1 MMLHCAY
8 YDLLYLLVP
17 LLLIF
22 VLYRIKFYKYPV
34 YSYPLT
40 QTLITSGL
48 ARNTP
53 YKKIISGLRLLT
65 LCSLIFLI
73 LRPQWVD
80 ERSKVDVEGVS
91 IILAIDVS
99 ASMNFFDDPQG
110 QQPRIEIAK
119 KEAIRFIEKR
129 PNDPIGIVLFGKEA
143 IFRCPLTLDKHI
155 LKEIVGSVGIG
166 LINPDGTWLGTGL
179 ATAVNGLRT
188 SPSNSKV
195 IILLTDGQPTPPE
208 KIEPPLAIDLAKK
221 FGIKVYTIGIGSEQG
236 AFARHPFLGIIPVPQ
251 EGLNAQLLTIIA
263 NQTGGKFF
271 RAKNQSEMRAVYD
284 TIDRLEKTKM
294 QTNVF
299 HRYYEAFAYFVWF
312 MLLLFGLE
320 LFLRFF
326 IWRGVL

>member
-8 YDLLYLLVP
+8 YDLLYILGP
-17 LLLIF
+17 LLLAF
-22 VLYRIKFYKYPV
+22 LVYRIKGYRYPV
-34 YSYPLT
+34 YSFPLT
-40 QTLITSGL
+40 QTLIANGL
-48 ARNTP
+48 ARSTT
-53 YKKIISGLRLLT
+53 YKKIISGLRFLT

-91 IILAIDVS
+91 IIVAIDVS
-99 ASMNFFDDPQG
+99 ASMTFFDDVHDQK
-110 QQPRIEIAK
+110 PRIDIAK
-119 KEAIRFIEKR
+119 KEAIHFIEKR
-129 PNDPIGIVLFGKEA
+129 LNDPIGIVLFGKEA
-143 IFRCPLTLDKHI
+143 IYRCPLTLDKHI
-155 LKEIVGSVGIG
+155 LKDIVGSVEIG
-166 LINPDGTWLGTGL
+166 LINADGTWLGTGL

-188 SPSNSKV
+188 SPSKNKV

-208 KIEPPLAIDLAKK
+208 KIEPPLAISVAKK

-236 AFARHPFLGIIPVPQ
+236 AFTRHPFLGIVPVPQ
-251 EGLNAQLLTIIA
+251 EGLNVPLLKQIA
-263 NQTGGKFF
+263 EQTGGKFF
-271 RAKNQSEMRAVYD
+271 RAKNQAEMRTVYD

-294 QTNVF
+294 QTNIF